1 MTDLIGGIACI
12 LVLMTFCMRDMS
24 RLRLIAIAS
33 NIAFVVYAVRAD
45 LMPVLALHSILLPIN
60 LLAINSMRRDNF
72 ANPFY
77 SRNNLASKGHPFAKF
92 YQVHATQKF

>member
-33 NIAFVVYAVRAD
+33 NIAFILYAVRAD

-60 LLAINSMRRDNF
+60 LFAINSMREDRV

-77 SRNNLASKGHPFAKF
+77 SRDNLASKGQTLAYFHRVLATHKF
-92 YQVHATQKF
+92 